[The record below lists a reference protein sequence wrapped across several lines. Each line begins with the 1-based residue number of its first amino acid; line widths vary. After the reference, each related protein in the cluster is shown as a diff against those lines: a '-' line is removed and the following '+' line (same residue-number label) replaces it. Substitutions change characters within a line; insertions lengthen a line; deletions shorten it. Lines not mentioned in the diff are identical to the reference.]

1 MVEDGIVCALGGTGA
16 VSTAVENQLKAL
28 GTVER
33 LAGANR
39 FETSTM
45 LADWCYGGSMPES
58 IVMAYGYNFPDGLCA
73 GPLAAAIDAPL
84 ILTANG
90 DERQAVTYANDLGIT
105 AGFVLGGP
113 SLINDEAVRTILSL
127 HEDDEVVSFSNM
139 SAMVMALGRR

>member
-1 MVEDGIVCALGGTGA
+1 
-16 VSTAVENQLKAL
+16 
-28 GTVER
+28 
-33 LAGANR
+33 
-39 FETSTM
+39 
-45 LADWCYGGSMPES
+45 DWRSGGSLPES

-73 GPLAAAIDAPL
+73 GLLGYEMGAPL

-90 DERQAVTYANDLGIT
+90 DETQAALYAGTLGVTQGV
-105 AGFVLGGP
+105 VLGGP